1 METGCDTTC
10 NSYEEYREEGC
21 TSACITSCIPQRV
34 QTEYAIPA
42 VGEVDVH
49 QFITFEEDT
58 EEYTN
63 CGQQQDSTEDRVD
76 STDDFVDREQCC
88 DQVICQDYAVDYP
101 CTYGNAFD
109 TNDLVRKQVTRCVS
123 KYSTNQQH
131 QDAQEDVVNLEC
143 FAAQEFTNDTRHL
156 CAVLTQRHHTAQ
168 VVVNSTADYTAD
180 RDSDECDGP
189 EQNTLDGTKDR
200 AGTCLLYTSPSPRD

>member
-1 METGCDTTC
+1 MPV
-10 NSYEEYREEGC
+10 SY
-21 TSACITSCIPQRV
+21 THLITSCIPQRV

-123 KYSTNQQH
+123 TVSYTH
-131 QDAQEDVVNLEC
+131 LEM
-143 FAAQEFTNDTRHL
+143 
-156 CAVLTQRHHTAQ
+156 
-168 VVVNSTADYTAD
+168 
-180 RDSDECDGP
+180 
-189 EQNTLDGTKDR
+189 
-200 AGTCLLYTSPSPRD
+200 